1 MGDVLLL
8 FENELSMIGELI
20 LKSFQIFRNEDIQQ
34 ILEYCLVQILMPEK
48 GLKNLTILEFFRNH
62 DDNSNRF
69 IRLFSLNLSVYSW
82 IFKKFESDSRV
93 TSRCFDEILLAR
105 YYMDSQ
111 SILTHIKMEQD
122 ESLKTI
128 FETFDK
134 LCKQFFFSEIPYK
147 TYHLKYLIKS
157 DESVLLNRFFR
168 KFLPKLF
175 KIKKNSKTLIFNT
188 ESQVNWYEKLS
199 KVKSHLEYYND
210 NNNLF
215 KSQFNQFGEK
225 LSKMK
230 ILSELPPFSN
240 CSSIKRPVNGES
252 NFKQANKKKIKIT

>member
-1 MGDVLLL
+1 
-8 FENELSMIGELI
+8 
-20 LKSFQIFRNEDIQQ
+20 
-34 ILEYCLVQILMPEK
+34 PEK
-48 GLKNLTILEFFRNH
+48 GLKNLTVLEFLYEKLENPEESFLKVLNKYKIGNQYCNCDH
-62 DDNSNRF
+62 DCSHDYGDNTDRF

-111 SILTHIKMEQD
+111 SIFTPIKMEQD

-134 LCKQFFFSEIPYK
+134 LCKQSFFSEIPYK
-147 TYHLKYLIKS
+147 TYHLKYLIKL
-157 DESVLLNRFFR
+157 DEYVLLNQFFR

-188 ESQVNWYEKLS
+188 ELQVNWYVELS
-199 KVKSHLEYYND
+199 KVKSHMECYND

-215 KSQFNQFGEK
+215 KTQFNQFGEK

-230 ILSELPPFSN
+230 ILNELPPFSN
-240 CSSIKRPVNGES
+240 CSSINKRPINRES
-252 NFKQANKKKIKIT
+252 NFKQATKKKIKIT